1 MELYLVGVAI
11 SMVAWAMAQSGV
23 TSTATANFVL
33 VVGLLVFGVA
43 ALRTLW
49 WLFSN
54 LSTVARSAGEIAA
67 KGANHVD
74 TLKDAFKEGRNK

>member
-1 MELYLVGVAI
+1 MKLYLVGLALLIVTFI
-11 SMVAWAMAQSGV
+11 MDESGASSNSV
-23 TSTATANFVL
+23 NFVFIAS
-33 VVGLLVFGVA
+33 LLVFGVA